1 MMSNSSNQPFELEQ
15 NIAQWREFVLRR
27 AAILEEDADELESH
41 LRDQIDALLERG
53 LHVDEAF
60 LVATKRIGNLEA
72 VSKEYAEVHAGRLW
86 RNIVWGGDKQS
97 WNTDF
102 YLALLLACCAAVL
115 FHLPKLFGF
124 TPETHEW
131 VFARNFMLFCLPMLG
146 AYYVVKHQLGQR
158 GWYWLIVASLG
169 IATVINL
176 MPWQD
181 PSATQS
187 LSLLHLP
194 LFLWFL
200 VGILYTG
207 NWWQTD
213 GRRMDF
219 VRYSGEYAIY
229 FVLLALG
236 GAVLTALTIG
246 MFSFIGM
253 NIEWFAQQWLIPS
266 GVMGAVIIVGWLV
279 EAKQGAVENMAP
291 VLARIFTPLFTLL
304 LLTFLVI
311 MLVSGRTF
319 DVERE
324 LLIGLDALL
333 IVVLGLV
340 LYAVSSRESGK
351 APSLF
356 DRLQWLLIVS
366 ALLVDLLALAAIASR
381 IADMGFTANRTAALG
396 ENLILLVSLSGYAWL
411 YWQFIRGQWSF
422 ALLEQWQTRLIPVY
436 AIWAA
441 IVVFIFPLIFGF

>member
-1 MMSNSSNQPFELEQ
+1 MTFNSSNQAFELEQ
-15 NIAQWREFVLRR
+15 SIAQWREFVLRR

-41 LRDQIDALLERG
+41 LRDQIDALLDSG
-53 LHVDEAF
+53 LHTDEAF
-60 LVATKRIGNLEA
+60 LIATKRIGSLEDM
-72 VSKEYAEVHAGRLW
+72 SKEYAEVHAGRLW
-86 RNIVWGGDKQS
+86 RNIVWGSDKPS
-97 WNTDF
+97 WSTDF
-102 YLALLLACCAAVL
+102 YLALLLACCAALL
-115 FHLPKLFGF
+115 FHLPKLFGV

-131 VFARNFMLFCLPMLG
+131 LYARNFTLFCLPVLG
-146 AYYVVKHQLGQR
+146 AYYVVKHQLGLR
-158 GWYWLIVASLG
+158 GWYWLIGGALG
-169 IATVINL
+169 IATVINA
-176 MPWQD
+176 MPWQAE
-181 PSATQS
+181 SATQS
-187 LSLLHLP
+187 LSLIHLP
-194 LFLWFL
+194 LLLWFL
-200 VGILYTG
+200 VGVLYTG

-219 VRYSGEYAIY
+219 IRYSGEYAIY

-236 GAVLTALTIG
+236 GGVLTALTIG
-246 MFSFIGM
+246 MFSFIGI

-266 GVMGAVIIVGWLV
+266 GAMGAVIIVGWLV

-304 LLTFLVI
+304 LLTFLII
-311 MLVSGRTF
+311 MLVTGRSF

-340 LYAVSSRESGK
+340 LYAVSSRESAR
-351 APSLF
+351 APSIF

-366 ALLVDLLALAAIASR
+366 ALLVDALALVAIGGR

-411 YWQFIRGQWSF
+411 YWQFIRGRRAF
-422 ALLEQWQTRLIPVY
+422 VLLEQWQTRFIPVY

-441 IVVFIFPLIFGF
+441 IVVFIFPLVFGF

>member
-41 LRDQIDALLERG
+41 LRDQIDALLARG

-86 RNIVWGGDKQS
+86 RNIVWGGDKPS

-158 GWYWLIVASLG
+158 GWYWLIGASLG
-169 IATVINL
+169 IGTVINL

-219 VRYSGEYAIY
+219 IRYSGEYAIY

-356 DRLQWLLIVS
+356 DRLQWLLIVA

-396 ENLILLVSLSGYAWL
+396 ENFILLVSLSGYAWL

-441 IVVFIFPLIFGF
+441 SVVFIFPLIFGF